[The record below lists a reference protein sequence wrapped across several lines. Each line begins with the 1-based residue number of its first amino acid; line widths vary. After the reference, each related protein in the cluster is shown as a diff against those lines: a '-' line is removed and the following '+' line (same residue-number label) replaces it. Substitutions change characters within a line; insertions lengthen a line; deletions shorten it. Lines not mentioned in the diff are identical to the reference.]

1 MKYIF
6 ENTDEEIYVT
16 SSEVRTYLDGYGIVP
31 PDRHTLKNNIDNLND
46 FFYETGLQM
55 CVQVFRQNKQNCYQ
69 FCGKPLSYDDVVT
82 LVTEI
87 KTSSTL
93 DEMTRVDLSEK
104 LLSFVARDKRKNI
117 STAIHKTTANGGNY
131 ASYTLGCIVDA
142 INSHK
147 FLNILYHSAES
158 DKQHIITP
166 YVLLENKSYHYVI
179 ANCREHSNPFSMFR
193 VDRILKIEVMDEKSQ
208 PLTDELKAELEKYI
222 NAKNDLSYG
231 EAISFNI
238 IFESRAERTVT
249 DRYKTAS
256 NIFDMDDGKKLIH
269 VTDTLSNPLLGWFFA
284 HWEYIR
290 TDNEKIIAEMKKRMT
305 VFNESVGN
313 S

>member
-1 MKYIF
+1 M
-6 ENTDEEIYVT
+6 
-16 SSEVRTYLDGYGIVP
+16 
-31 PDRHTLKNNIDNLND
+31 
-46 FFYETGLQM
+46 
-55 CVQVFRQNKQNCYQ
+55 
-69 FCGKPLSYDDVVT
+69 
-82 LVTEI
+82 
-87 KTSSTL
+87 
-93 DEMTRVDLSEK
+93 
-104 LLSFVARDKRKNI
+104 
-117 STAIHKTTANGGNY
+117 
-131 ASYTLGCIVDA
+131 GCIVDA

-158 DKQHIITP
+158 DKQHVINP

-179 ANCREHSNPFSMFR
+179 ANCREHSNTFSMFR

-208 PLTDELKAELEKYI
+208 PLTEELKAELEKYI

-305 VFNESVGN
+305 VFNESVEN